1 MLRPGERENGVS
13 TRLQE
18 PDSTNKKNLMLLI
31 QLRWLAVFGQVATI
45 LFVHAWFGIE
55 LPLGPMAA
63 VLAFLVALNVIS
75 LLRHRSPEDVSNS
88 ELLLE
93 LLLDVGALTVQLY
106 LSGGAT
112 NPFISLYLLQVTLGA
127 VLLDVWSVWALV
139 VVASGGF
146 VGLTMSYRPLA
157 LPPASAAPGLFSLHI
172 QGMFVCFV
180 LSAALLVVF
189 VTRIQRNLKARDAH
203 LAELRQRSAEE
214 DHVVRLGLLAS
225 GAAHELGT
233 PLSTL
238 SVILG
243 DWQRMPAFEQDPEI
257 AGELAEMQ
265 GQLERCKA
273 IVSGILMSSG
283 DARGEGTMRT
293 TMATFLEDVVDEWRE
308 SRSPAVLDFIN
319 VVTPDEPII
328 SDTAL
333 KQVIFNVLD
342 NALEASP
349 AWVGVAASRHDD
361 EIAIAVTDAGPGFAP
376 GMLEEFGKPYRS
388 TKKRPGGGLGL
399 FLVANVIRKL
409 GGRVSAENRTDGGA
423 SVTMTL
429 PVSALAPA
437 VLIPGALA
445 PGVQHER

>member
-1 MLRPGERENGVS
+1 VGERENFVS
-13 TRLQE
+13 TRIQE

-45 LFVHAWFGIE
+45 LFVHLWFDIE
-55 LPLGPMAA
+55 LPLFPMGV
-63 VLAFLVALNVIS
+63 VLAFLVALNMVS
-75 LLRHRSPEDVSNS
+75 LLRHRSSEDVTNS

-127 VLLDVWSVWALV
+127 VLLDAWSVWALV
-139 VVASGGF
+139 VVASGAF
-146 VGLTMSYRPLA
+146 VWLTMSYRPLG
-157 LPPASAAPGLFSLHI
+157 LPADSATAGLFSLHI

-189 VTRIQRNLKARDAH
+189 VTRVQRNLKARDAH

-238 SVILG
+238 SVILS
-243 DWQRMPAFEQDPEI
+243 DWQRMPAFERDPEI

-283 DARGEGTMRT
+283 DARGEGTMLT
-293 TMATFLEDVVDEWRE
+293 TMATFLEDVVEEWRE

-319 VVTPDEPII
+319 LVTPDEPIV

-349 AWVGVAASRHDD
+349 RWVGVAASRRDG
-361 EIAIAVTDAGPGFAP
+361 EITIAVTDAGPGFAP
-376 GMLEEFGKPYRS
+376 GMLDEFGKPYRS
-388 TKKRPGGGLGL
+388 TKQRPGGGLGL
-399 FLVANVIRKL
+399 FLVVNVIRKL
-409 GGRVSAENRTDGGA
+409 GGRVGAENRTDGGA
-423 SVTMTL
+423 SVTLSL
-429 PVSALAPA
+429 PVAALA
-437 VLIPGALA
+437 LGEQD
-445 PGVQHER
+445 GR